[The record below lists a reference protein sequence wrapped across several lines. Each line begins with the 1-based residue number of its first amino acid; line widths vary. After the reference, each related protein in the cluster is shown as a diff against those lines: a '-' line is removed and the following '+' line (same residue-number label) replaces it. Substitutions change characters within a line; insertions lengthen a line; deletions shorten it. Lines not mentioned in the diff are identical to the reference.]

1 MVDFG
6 VSKVLEDPA
15 NDAVKTT
22 EGTYHFMAPEA
33 CDPDIDQFSGK
44 QSDIWELGITLY
56 CFLYNKVPFMGDTEY
71 MIMETIRTQPLPIPP
86 PEYRKISD
94 EMMNLLTSLLHKEPS
109 KRAKLSEI
117 LNL

>member
-22 EGTYHFMAPEA
+22 EGTYHFMSPEA
-33 CDPDIDQFSGK
+33 CDPDVDQFSGK